1 MKYVFGLELELGGP
15 QGFLAFV
22 PIDTVT
28 AVNLSTGILMVHG
41 WFYVVYLFSDFR
53 LWSLMRWPFT
63 RFIIIALGGVVPFL
77 SFILEARIG
86 REVRTYLDR
95 REAESEAAPSAPATT
110 PRRPRPTGRMPR
122 PAPPTPWRPSSDRP
136 ARSAVDRP
144 AHRAAPRARR
154 RLRRAV
160 RAADRAA
167 RARGIR
173 LLRDRAAHDHG
184 RGGAREEPRGHRALR
199 RTVVGVRAGSAV
211 ARRGHPAAR
220 RADARHL
227 LRLPGDGA
235 AARRRGRAHRPPR
248 VRLDRGHAPAPTTTT
263 RCSPASPRRRRCG

>member
-1 MKYVFGLELELGGP
+1 MPLEPKLADLPRIRGALRFYQVASVITGVLLLLLCTEMIMKYAFGLELELGGP

-95 REAESEAAPSAPATT
+95 RESEAVEPSVEAPAAAPSA
-110 PRRPRPTGRMPR
+110 TGGP
-122 PAPPTPWRPSSDRP
+122 D
-136 ARSAVDRP
+136 V
-144 AHRAAPRARR
+144 AAST
-154 RLRRAV
+154 
-160 RAADRAA
+160 AD
-167 RARGIR
+167 
-173 LLRDRAAHDHG
+173 
-184 RGGAREEPRGHRALR
+184 
-199 RTVVGVRAGSAV
+199 TVEAQQ
-211 ARRGHPAAR
+211 
-220 RADARHL
+220 
-227 LRLPGDGA
+227 
-235 AARRRGRAHRPPR
+235 
-248 VRLDRGHAPAPTTTT
+248 
-263 RCSPASPRRRRCG
+263 